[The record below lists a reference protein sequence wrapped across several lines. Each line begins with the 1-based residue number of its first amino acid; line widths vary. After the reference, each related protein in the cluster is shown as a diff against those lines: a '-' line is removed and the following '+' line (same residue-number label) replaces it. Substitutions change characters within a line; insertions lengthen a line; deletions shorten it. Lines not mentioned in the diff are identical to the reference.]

1 MGMPRDCGGLAISV
15 PTASAN
21 EDDEGAQRI
30 YLDLHF
36 DEVKVE
42 IKHGGHGE
50 QAEFSA
56 DSKDC
61 GPALYRE
68 YST

>member
-1 MGMPRDCGGLAISV
+1 MGMPSDCGGPAISV
-15 PTASAN
+15 PRASAN
-21 EDDEGAQRI
+21 EDDEGPQRI

-42 IKHGGHGE
+42 IKHGGHCE
-50 QAEFSA
+50 QAEFST

-61 GPALYRE
+61 RLALYHK